1 MEEVRHAASE
11 ESSMAR
17 FRYRMQSILDLK
29 LKTEGQA
36 KTEFGL
42 ARRALIEEEEKLE
55 ALYARKERFFEES
68 RKMRE
73 EASLP
78 VRDIMEIDRFM
89 ETLDDMIAA
98 QKLAIIRAEEVVE
111 EKRRLLE
118 VEMQERK
125 MQERLR
131 EKAFE
136 KFRRDERLAE
146 YKEIDERSSFVYGN
160 SAGNT

>member
-1 MEEVRHAASE
+1 
-11 ESSMAR
+11 MAR

-73 EASLP
+73 KEALP

-89 ETLDDMIAA
+89 ETLDDMIEA
-98 QKLAIIRAEEVVE
+98 QKQAIVRAEQAVE
-111 EKRRLLE
+111 EKRQILE

-136 KFRRDERLAE
+136 QFMKDERTAE
-146 YKEIDERSSFVYGN
+146 YKEIDERSSFVYGK
-160 SAGNT
+160 SAGGT

>member
-1 MEEVRHAASE
+1 
-11 ESSMAR
+11 MAR

-55 ALYARKERFFEES
+55 ALYARRERFFEES
-68 RKMRE
+68 RRMRE
-73 EASLP
+73 EEALP

-89 ETLDDMIAA
+89 DTLDDMIEG
-98 QKLAIIRAEEVVE
+98 QKLAIKRAEEVVE

-118 VEMQERK
+118 AEMQERK

-136 KFRRDERLAE
+136 QFLKDERQAE
-146 YKEIDERSSFVYGN
+146 YKEIDERSSFVYGAG
-160 SAGNT
+160 SAD

>member
-1 MEEVRHAASE
+1 
-11 ESSMAR
+11 MAR

-73 EASLP
+73 KEALP

-98 QKLAIIRAEEVVE
+98 QKLAIIRAEQVVE
-111 EKRRLLE
+111 EKRQILE

-136 KFRRDERLAE
+136 QFMKDERTAE

-160 SAGNT
+160 SGGGN

>member
-1 MEEVRHAASE
+1 
-11 ESSMAR
+11 MAR

-42 ARRALIEEEEKLE
+42 ARRALIEEEEKLA
-55 ALYARKERFFEES
+55 ALYARRENVLEES
-68 RKMRE
+68 RRMRE
-73 EASLP
+73 EEALP
-78 VRDIMEIDRFM
+78 VRDIMETDRFI
-89 ETLDDMIAA
+89 ERLDDMITE
-98 QKLAIIRAEEVVE
+98 QKLAIIRAEDVVE

-118 VEMQERK
+118 IEMQERK

-136 KFRRDERLAE
+136 QFLRDERIAE

-160 SAGNT
+160 SAQSTS

>member
-1 MEEVRHAASE
+1 
-11 ESSMAR
+11 MAR

-73 EASLP
+73 EEALP
-78 VRDIMEIDRFM
+78 VRDIMAIDRFM
-89 ETLDDMIAA
+89 ERMDDMIAE
-98 QKLAIIRAEEVVE
+98 QKLAIIRAEEAVE
-111 EKRRLLE
+111 EKRRILE

-136 KFRRDERLAE
+136 QFLKDERIAE
-146 YKEIDERSSFVYGN
+146 YKEIDERSSFIYGN
-160 SAGNT
+160 AAQSGN

>member
-1 MEEVRHAASE
+1 
-11 ESSMAR
+11 MAR

-55 ALYARKERFFEES
+55 ALYARKEAFFEES
-68 RKMRE
+68 RRMRKE
-73 EASLP
+73 QALP

-89 ETLDDMIAA
+89 ETLDDRIEE
-98 QKLAIIRAEEVVE
+98 QKQAIRRAEEAVE

-118 VEMQERK
+118 IEMQERK

-136 KFRRDERLAE
+136 QFKKDERIAE

-160 SAGNT
+160 SAQSS

>member
-1 MEEVRHAASE
+1 
-11 ESSMAR
+11 MAR

-42 ARRALIEEEEKLE
+42 ARRALIEEEEKLA
-55 ALYARKERFFEES
+55 ALYARREKVLEES
-68 RKMRE
+68 RRMRE
-73 EASLP
+73 EEALP
-78 VRDIMEIDRFM
+78 VRDIMETDRFI
-89 ETLDDMIAA
+89 ERLDDMITE
-98 QKLAIIRAEEVVE
+98 QKLAIIRAEDVVE

-118 VEMQERK
+118 IEMQERK

-136 KFRRDERLAE
+136 QFLRDERIAE

-160 SAGNT
+160 SAQSTS